1 LTACGL
7 QVFYE
12 RFFMNDKLYALV
24 ERLHALMDRV
34 ELVLPRP
41 MGAPDW
47 SASVAF
53 RYRKRASGH
62 GALEPVAHV
71 APLRLDDLKEI
82 DPQKEKI
89 QQAMEK
95 RALHIVL
102 RRIVDESFV
111 WE

>member
-1 LTACGL
+1 VTSATSTSPSTPITEVDRL
-7 QVFYE
+7 QLAGFYE
-12 RFFMNDKLYALV
+12 RIFMNDKLDVLV

-41 MGAPDW
+41 LSAPDW
-47 SASVAF
+47 TASVAF

-71 APLRLDDLKEI
+71 APLRLEDLKEI

-89 QQAMEK
+89 QQN
-95 RALHIVL
+95 
-102 RRIVDESFV
+102 
-111 WE
+111 

>member
-1 LTACGL
+1 
-7 QVFYE
+7 
-12 RFFMNDKLYALV
+12 MNDKLDALV
-24 ERLHALMDRV
+24 ERLHALIDRV

-89 QQAMEK
+89 QQK
-95 RALHIVL
+95 WYNIKGVL
-102 RRIVDESFV
+102 
-111 WE
+111 

>member
-1 LTACGL
+1 
-7 QVFYE
+7 
-12 RFFMNDKLYALV
+12 MNDKFDVLV

-41 MGAPDW
+41 LSAPDW
-47 SASVAF
+47 TASVAF

-82 DPQKEKI
+82 DNNTPSSLCKVCRPTTCCSLGLGARENPP
-89 QQAMEK
+89 
-95 RALHIVL
+95 
-102 RRIVDESFV
+102 
-111 WE
+111 